1 MAKTFTYEVTKHIGT
16 IAESGSMTTEL
27 NLISFLGAPAKFDLR
42 RWRTKEDGSRSM
54 QKGCT
59 LTAEELIALR
69 DLLNSMEDLNG

>member
-27 NLISFLGAPAKFDLR
+27 NVVAFNGAEPKYDLR
-42 RWRTKEDGSRSM
+42 RWRVINEERKM

-59 LTAEELIALR
+59 LTAEELAALR
-69 DLLNSMEDLNG
+69 DLLNSLEDIDG